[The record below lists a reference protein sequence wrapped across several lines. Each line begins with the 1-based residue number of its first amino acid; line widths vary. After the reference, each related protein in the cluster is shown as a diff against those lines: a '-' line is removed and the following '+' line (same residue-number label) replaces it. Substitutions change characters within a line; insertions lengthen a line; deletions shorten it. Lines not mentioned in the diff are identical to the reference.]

1 MIDWTLAER
10 IAAGVAGTP
19 SGGTALEGDLALV
32 ATQARERVIAYTG
45 LEPART
51 IPEPQAVDRR
61 EWLRLNLR
69 GMRTMM
75 EPLEHKLG
83 QGGPLRGAG
92 GLLLGAEIGG
102 LTGYLS
108 QRVLGQYELVLLDPA
123 SPERLLFVA
132 PNLREAARRL
142 DVGEADLVAWVGIH
156 EVTHAVQFTG
166 VPWLREHLASELRA
180 LLETVDVDVDLARLP
195 ASPERL
201 LFVAPNLREAA
212 RRLEVGE
219 ADLVAWVGIHEVTHA
234 VQFTGVPWLREH
246 LASRLRALLETVD
259 VKVDVTKLPTL
270 DDLRGAVER
279 FRGGGLVTMVAGPER
294 MAILDEVQAT
304 MAVVEGHAEHVMD
317 AVGEELLPTL
327 PELREALDRRRREK
341 PPAVRLLERLIGLE
355 LKLRQYELGRSFCDG
370 VVERG
375 GIETLNRVWAAPEA
389 LPTLAELEAPGR
401 WIERT
406 ATPSLPRA

>member
-1 MIDWTLAER
+1 VIDWKVAER
-10 IAAGVAGTP
+10 IASGVAGTP
-19 SGGTALEGDLALV
+19 SGGTALAGDISAV
-32 ATQARERVIAYTG
+32 AAQARERVVAYTG
-45 LEPART
+45 LQPTRA
-51 IPEPQAVDRR
+51 IPEPEAVDRR

-69 GMRTMM
+69 SMRSTM
-75 EPLEHKLG
+75 EPIEAKLRAG
-83 QGGPLRGAG
+83 GDSPLAGPLRAGG

-142 DVGEADLVAWVGIH
+142 DVD
-156 EVTHAVQFTG
+156 
-166 VPWLREHLASELRA
+166 
-180 LLETVDVDVDLARLP
+180 
-195 ASPERL
+195 
-201 LFVAPNLREAA
+201 
-212 RRLEVGE
+212 E

-259 VKVDVTKLPTL
+259 VKVDVTKLLSL
-270 DDLRGAVER
+270 DDLRGAVDR
-279 FRGGGLVTMVAGPER
+279 FREGGLVTMVAGPER
-294 MAILDEVQAT
+294 MAILDEVQAA

-317 AVGEELLPTL
+317 AVGEDLLPTL

-341 PPAVRLLERLIGLE
+341 PPAVKLLERLIGLE
-355 LKLRQYELGRSFCDG
+355 LKMRQYELGRSFCDA

-375 GIETLNRVWAAPEA
+375 GVQTLNRVWSSPEA
-389 LPTLAELEAPGR
+389 LPTLPELEAPDA

-406 ATPSLPRA
+406 TALSLPRA

>member
-1 MIDWTLAER
+1 MIDWTVAER

-19 SGGTALEGDLALV
+19 SGGTALAGDLAAV
-32 ATQARERVIAYTG
+32 TGQARERVVAYTG
-45 LEPART
+45 LTPART
-51 IPEPQAVDRR
+51 IPQPEAVDRR

-69 GMRTMM
+69 SMRSMM
-75 EPLEHKLG
+75 EPLEDKLRSSG
-83 QGGPLRGAG
+83 GDSPLGGPLRAAG

-102 LTGYLS
+102 LTGYLA

-166 VPWLREHLASELRA
+166 VPWLREHLAS
-180 LLETVDVDVDLARLP
+180 
-195 ASPERL
+195 
-201 LFVAPNLREAA
+201 
-212 RRLEVGE
+212 
-219 ADLVAWVGIHEVTHA
+219 
-234 VQFTGVPWLREH
+234 
-246 LASRLRALLETVD
+246 RLRALLETVD
-259 VKVDVTKLPTL
+259 VKVDVTKIPSL

-279 FRGGGLVTMVAGPER
+279 FRDGGLVTMVAGPER

-317 AVGEELLPTL
+317 AVGEELLPSL
-327 PELREALDRRRREK
+327 PELRDALDRRRREK
-341 PPAVRLLERLIGLE
+341 PPAVKLLERLIGLE
-355 LKLRQYELGRSFCDG
+355 LKMRQYELGRSFCDA
-370 VVERG
+370 VVERA
-375 GIETLNRVWAAPEA
+375 GIEALNRVWSSPAA
-389 LPTLAELEAPGR
+389 LPTLAELEDPDA

-406 ATPSLPRA
+406 ALRSLPRA

>member
-1 MIDWTLAER
+1 MIDWTIAER
-10 IAAGVAGTP
+10 IASGVAGTP
-19 SGGTALEGDLALV
+19 SGGTALAGEGLSHV
-32 ATQARERVIAYTG
+32 TERARERVVAYTG
-45 LEPART
+45 LTPART
-51 IPEPQAVDRR
+51 IPQPEAVDRR

-69 GMRTMM
+69 SMRSMM
-75 EPLEHKLG
+75 EPLEAKLRASG
-83 QGGPLRGAG
+83 DSPLGGPLRAAG

-102 LTGYLS
+102 LTGYLA

-142 DVGEADLVAWVGIH
+142 
-156 EVTHAVQFTG
+156 EV
-166 VPWLREHLASELRA
+166 
-180 LLETVDVDVDLARLP
+180 D
-195 ASPERL
+195 
-201 LFVAPNLREAA
+201 
-212 RRLEVGE
+212 E

-259 VKVDVTKLPTL
+259 VKVDITKLPSL

-279 FRGGGLVTMVAGPER
+279 FREGGLVTMVAGPER

-317 AVGEELLPTL
+317 VVGEELLPAL
-327 PELREALDRRRREK
+327 PELRDALDRRRREK
-341 PPAVRLLERLIGLE
+341 PPAVKLLERLIGLE
-355 LKLRQYELGRSFCDG
+355 LKMRQYELGRTFCDA

-375 GIETLNRVWAAPEA
+375 GIEVLNRVWSSPAA
-389 LPTLAELEAPGR
+389 LPTLGELEDPDA

-406 ATPSLPRA
+406 TTLSLPRA